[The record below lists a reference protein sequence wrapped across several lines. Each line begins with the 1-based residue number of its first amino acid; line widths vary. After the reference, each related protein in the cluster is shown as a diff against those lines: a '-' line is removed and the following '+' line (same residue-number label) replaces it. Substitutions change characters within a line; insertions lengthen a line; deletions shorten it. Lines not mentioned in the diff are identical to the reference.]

1 MQRHTV
7 TWRGNDGAFS
17 TVKRV
22 DLPLNSPVTINVQV
36 KTNAGD
42 HSALLQLDVAA
53 TPGIDKMVLM
63 AVNVARPIAAPSLSQ
78 SLTNTVARNQ
88 HKSLLVSVAPGTE
101 ALRVDLSGLAAGS
114 QTRFIA
120 FTPYGVPVE
129 STGSLSCYANYL
141 DGNGCNPFTRS
152 YADPIP
158 GVWEFTVESRRT
170 SPQLFNPFSLR
181 VQALGVAV
189 SPNPDTIATATIGA
203 PVQRSYTLSNSAAA
217 ITVTPQGGPLSS
229 VRRGTPTIAH
239 AGQQQY
245 QVPVTPGARRS
256 RAHRVP
262 VRHRRRPRP
271 VPLQLHHGELRPHRS
286 VGVQHLRGAG
296 RGEQPGGRDVGR
308 PRRRVL
314 RAVGDTTYEYYDGFT
329 NASLGSLAVDS
340 TPVAL
345 AAGASAPLDA
355 TVTAGAQ
362 PSAGRTL
369 EGTLR
374 LLSDGLLV
382 GSGLVQI
389 LSVTN

>member
-1 MQRHTV
+1 
-7 TWRGNDGAFS
+7 
-17 TVKRV
+17 
-22 DLPLNSPVTINVQV
+22 
-36 KTNAGD
+36 
-42 HSALLQLDVAA
+42 
-53 TPGIDKMVLM
+53 M
-63 AVNVARPIAAPSLSQ
+63 AVNVARPIAAPSFSQ

-245 QVPVTPGARRS
+245 QVPVTPGASQIEARIGS
-256 RAHRVP
+256 PSDTGADLDLFLYNCTTGSCALTAQSASSTSEERVAVNNP
-262 VRHRRRPRP
+262 AAGTWVVLVDGYS
-271 VPLQLHHGELRPHRS
+271 VPSGT
-286 VGVQHLRGAG
+286 
-296 RGEQPGGRDVGR
+296 
-308 PRRRVL
+308 
-314 RAVGDTTYEYYDGFT
+314 TTYEYYDGFT